1 MEFEFL
7 KTGLIAPKPVGRSK
21 KDKLPIESIWNRYL
35 RLSQE
40 TISKSIK
47 DWDNY
52 INKPESRS
60 DNYYSA
66 KNCDTSMLVAFMLIS
81 MLVACVLISM
91 LVVCLSTVAAC
102 VSLSVAF
109 LVVLDC

>member
-66 KNCDTSMLVAFMLIS
+66 KNWNIGYIEKLEIETSSRKEMRLK
-81 MLVACVLISM
+81 
-91 LVVCLSTVAAC
+91 
-102 VSLSVAF
+102 
-109 LVVLDC
+109 